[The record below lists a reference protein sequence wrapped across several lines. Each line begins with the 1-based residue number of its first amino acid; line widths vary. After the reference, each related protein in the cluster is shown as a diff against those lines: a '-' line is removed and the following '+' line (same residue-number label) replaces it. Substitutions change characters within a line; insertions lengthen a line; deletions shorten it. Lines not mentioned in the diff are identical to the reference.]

1 MPTGEEMASDALNAV
16 LQTGQ
21 LATGILHHSASLR
34 TAQAHH
40 EQEVDHA
47 QKLHEKELTNS
58 QSIHKYELKHA
69 REVHEKE
76 MKKAR
81 DYHQREVLLSK
92 QAQLMSHYS
101 ELERHFVQLDADLVN
116 ASKESERDMYDQR
129 NQQLNTLIVSSSVMI
144 AASATL
150 LIEGGPT
157 ISTEVDDTTLFFFA
171 LTCGLSFALQ
181 TVCVVLCIET
191 LRLGSSFM
199 IRRARKMNSELEKN
213 RMKVE
218 KAFDNLRMPM
228 SDAEA
233 GTMNVED
240 PFIPTAALSS
250 GLYNSTSVGDNL
262 GGMNDDGE
270 GGMSPVREG
279 RGEDDGEG
287 DMDMMNHDALETS
300 PLNNPPVGMS
310 AMDELP
316 PAPVLHPDRIL
327 EESKGEDILSEM
339 GAAGGDPNT
348 RVSFQERP
356 QSNLTTPSQSEF
368 NSASPSP
375 RYLNSHEGK
384 DPRLQIPPIVT
395 GSDMGGSRNNWVIHG
410 HGNYDGANT
419 PYIGAASK
427 HSPGGTSS
435 TLRNRSGNSSVT
447 SARGNGNNMY
457 SSARKQEDSNSFEKD
472 RDRIEVQ
479 WQNIEVRTHKLMRDR
494 YAVNNA
500 FTHKYSSFETFW
512 AKYCSSSHQMA
523 GLTFY
528 CGTAIMLVAVIIWGS
543 TQFYETFNSYSGA
556 IAVTIPIAL
565 SIPLSLYYK
574 FSLQWKEIAADNEW
588 KEREQREE
596 AEKYLEI
603 NGDNNVDMY
612 RPSFPKVA
620 SSATKASPMN
630 RFNNS
635 PFNTTTQG
643 YMM

>member
-1 MPTGEEMASDALNAV
+1 MASDALNAV

-47 QKLHEKELTNS
+47 QKLHEKELTNA
-58 QSIHKYELKHA
+58 QLMHKYELKHA

-157 ISTEVDDTTLFFFA
+157 ISTDVDDTVLFFFA

-228 SDAEA
+228 SDAEV
-233 GTMNVED
+233 GTLNVED

-250 GLYNSTSVGDNL
+250 GLYNSTSVGNL
-262 GGMNDDGE
+262 GGMNDDADKGMISVGE
-270 GGMSPVREG
+270 GE
-279 RGEDDGEG
+279 GEDGEEG
-287 DMDMMNHDALETS
+287 MDMMNHDALESS

-316 PAPVLHPDRIL
+316 PSPALHTDRIV
-327 EESKGEDILSEM
+327 EELKDEGIPSRVI
-339 GAAGGDPNT
+339 AAGGDPSA
-348 RVSFQERP
+348 RGVSFHERP
-356 QSNLTTPSQSEF
+356 QSTLTTPSQSEF

-375 RYLNSHEGK
+375 KHLDSK
-384 DPRLQIPPIVT
+384 DPRLQIPPIIT
-395 GSDMGGSRNNWVIHG
+395 GADMGRTKGNNWVIHG
-410 HGNYDGANT
+410 HGNYDDANT

-427 HSPGGTSS
+427 QSPGGSGSS
-435 TLRNRSGNSSVT
+435 LRNRSGNNSAA
-447 SARGNGNNMY
+447 SARGNGNLSY
-457 SSARKQEDSNSFEKD
+457 LSRKQEEANSFEKD

-512 AKYCSSSHQMA
+512 AKYCSTSHQMA

-528 CGTAIMLVAVIIWGS
+528 CGTAIMLIAVIIWGS
-543 TQFYETFNSYSGA
+543 TQFYETFSSYSGA

-574 FSLQWKEIAADNEW
+574 FSLHQKEIAADNEW

-596 AEKYLEI
+596 AEKYLER
-603 NGDNNVDMY
+603 NGRSNIDMY

-635 PFNTTTQG
+635 PFNTTTRG

>member
-1 MPTGEEMASDALNAV
+1 MASEALNTV

-21 LATGILHHSASLR
+21 LATGILHHSAALR
-34 TAQAHH
+34 TAHAHH
-40 EQEVDHA
+40 EQEVEQA
-47 QKLHEKELTNS
+47 QKLHEKELTS
-58 QSIHKYELKHA
+58 AQLMHKYELKHA
-69 REVHEKE
+69 REVHEVE

-144 AASATL
+144 AASVTL

-157 ISTEVDDTTLFFFA
+157 ISTDVDDTTLFFFA
-171 LTCGLSFALQ
+171 LTCSLSFALQ

-191 LRLGSSFM
+191 LRLGSGFM
-199 IRRARKMNSELEKN
+199 IRRARKMNTELEKN

-228 SDAEA
+228 SDAEVSA
-233 GTMNVED
+233 LNVEEA
-240 PFIPTAALSS
+240 FVPTAALTS
-250 GLYNSTSVGDNL
+250 GLYNSTSAGNL
-262 GGMNDDGE
+262 GGMGDDPDRLSPKGGGE
-270 GGMSPVREG
+270 ME
-279 RGEDDGEG
+279 
-287 DMDMMNHDALETS
+287 MMNHEDELES
-300 PLNNPPVGMS
+300 ASLNNPPVGTS
-310 AMDELP
+310 AMEELP
-316 PAPVLHPDRIL
+316 PTPALHPDCIL
-327 EESKGEDILSEM
+327 EERKEEGSIPSEV
-339 GAAGGDPNT
+339 GAAGGEHHG
-348 RVSFQERP
+348 RGVSFQETP
-356 QSNLTTPSQSEF
+356 PSNLTSPSHSQF

-375 RYLNSHEGK
+375 KHLHQDLDTDRGRNL
-384 DPRLQIPPIVT
+384 RMQIPPIIT
-395 GSDMGGSRNNWVIHG
+395 EGSNNSNNNWVIHG
-410 HGNYDGANT
+410 HGRYEGANT
-419 PYIGAASK
+419 PYIGASSK
-427 HSPGGTSS
+427 PSPGSGSS
-435 TLRNRSGNSSVT
+435 SLRNRGG
-447 SARGNGNNMY
+447 GNGSVASGWG
-457 SSARKQEDSNSFEKD
+457 SSSRKKQEDSNSFEKD

-528 CGTAIMLVAVIIWGS
+528 CGTAIMLIGIIIWGS
-543 TQFYETFNSYSGA
+543 SQFYENFKSYSGA

-565 SIPLSLYYK
+565 SIPLSLFYK
-574 FSLQWKEIAADNEW
+574 FNLHQKEIAADNEW

-596 AEKYLEI
+596 AEKYLER
-603 NGDNNVDMY
+603 NGRTNPEMY

-630 RFNNS
+630 RFNTASSNDAA
-635 PFNTTTQG
+635 NTYAFQAPPRI
-643 YMM
+643 